1 MKSQLHKND
10 TASSESILAHY
21 ARHIFFSSF
30 FNKKFKSPNCCKKFL
45 PGIEKYSYDQSLAEQ
60 ITAVHTGL
68 TGH

>member
-10 TASSESILAHY
+10 NASSESILAHY
-21 ARHIFFSSF
+21 AKHIFFSSF
-30 FNKKFKSPNCCKKFL
+30 FKSPNCCKKFL